1 MDGWIIKQAEEHFH
15 NRKLYTTLAIY
26 EAIKSD
32 VTQCAQMDR
41 GLFVEIKLSHI
52 YTKYKSESLR
62 HTPQTTNRQ
71 QTKTTRSNNK
81 KKTAS

>member
-32 VTQCAQMDR
+32 VTQCAQVYR
-41 GLFVEIKLSHI
+41 GLFVEIKLSQV
-52 YTKYKSESLR
+52 YTRYKLTKSLDLFY
-62 HTPQTTNRQ
+62 P
-71 QTKTTRSNNK
+71 S
-81 KKTAS
+81 